1 MQTHKSVL
9 LKEVLYFLDP
19 IRGKKYIDATVGGA
33 GHTIAVL
40 KKGGKVLGLDQ
51 DPKSLEVAR
60 DQILACPG
68 TFEKDE
74 RTFDSPQKALAFQFD
89 KDTECVLIHSNFTSI
104 EEVAKSRGWN
114 KVDGVLLDLGF
125 ASFQIDDAGRG
136 LSFLKDGPLDMRL
149 DPALGV
155 TARDLI
161 NGLPEGELER
171 LFREWGEERYAR
183 TLARVIV
190 RERAQTPI
198 TQTAQLAQLIK
209 DSYPGRFTGKKT
221 IHPATKVFMA
231 LRMAVNSERENLIS
245 VLPQAFNLL
254 GKGGKLCIIS
264 FHSGEDR
271 LVKEFFKEKEKEKL
285 AEIQTKKPI
294 TPSIEEEKENP
305 RARSAKMRVLKR
317 T

>member
-1 MQTHKSVL
+1 MQTHKPVL

-40 KKGGKVLGLDQ
+40 KKGGRVLGLDQ

-68 TFEKDE
+68 TFEKNE
-74 RTFDSPQKALAFQFD
+74 RTFDSPSSVLALQFD
-89 KDTECVLIHSNFTSI
+89 KDAGCVLVHSNFTSI
-104 EEVAKSRGWN
+104 EKIAKACGWN

-125 ASFQIDDAGRG
+125 ASFQVDDAGRG

-149 DPALGV
+149 NPALGV
-155 TARDLI
+155 TAADLI
-161 NGLPEGELER
+161 GGLPESELER
-171 LFREWGEERYAR
+171 LFRQWGEERYAR

-190 RERAQTPI
+190 RERARTPI
-198 TQTAQLAQLIK
+198 VRTAQLANLIK
-209 DSYPGRFTGKKT
+209 DAYPGKFTRKKT

-245 VLPQAFNLL
+245 VLPQAFALL
-254 GKGGKLCIIS
+254 AKGGKLCVIS

-271 LVKEFFKEKEKEKL
+271 AVKEFFKEKEKEKL

-294 TPSIEEEKENP
+294 TASAEEKRENP

-317 T
+317 I